1 MPIAF
6 TAEERA
12 VLTQQ
17 LLENARRFVREQS
30 ARKITVEQLTAS
42 VGISKGA
49 FYLFYP
55 SKEHLFYALLR
66 QMHGE
71 LYGPAMQLLAQPEG
85 TPAQQ
90 LTRAILEGCRAL
102 DASGLQRF
110 WQEDAPAIL
119 AAIPPEQRQA
129 QQEQERAVFRQ
140 FLAQNGAAAVPEA
153 LAMNALRSLILTVP
167 LRDRLGPDYPQVLLW
182 MAEGICRRI
191 FGPQQG

>member
-140 FLAQNGAAAVPEA
+140 FLVQNGAAAVPET
-153 LAMNALRSLILTVP
+153 LAMNALRSLILTVH

-191 FGPQQG
+191 FGPQQS